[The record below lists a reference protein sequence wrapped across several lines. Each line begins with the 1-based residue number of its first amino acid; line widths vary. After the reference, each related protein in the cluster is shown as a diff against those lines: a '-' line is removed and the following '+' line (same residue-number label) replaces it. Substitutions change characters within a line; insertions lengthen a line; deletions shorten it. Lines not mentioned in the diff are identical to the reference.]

1 MNYQIYSKNL
11 HILSWLKFQAQ
22 TFSWIN
28 ATAKP
33 ELLNTQTSAKNTTPS
48 RASKNRKQEH
58 HYIFST
64 ADRNQPVANMA
75 EARLFVRGSGLRAL
89 ELELDLSR
97 QTEANGKKLCGD
109 GCKLRLVQPHSGWT
123 TRGRRCNPT
132 CANRRCCG
140 SAACD
145 SAAARLPAQRRG
157 RLRLP
162 SSHARAA
169 RSKP

>member
-1 MNYQIYSKNL
+1 
-11 HILSWLKFQAQ
+11 
-22 TFSWIN
+22 
-28 ATAKP
+28 
-33 ELLNTQTSAKNTTPS
+33 
-48 RASKNRKQEH
+48 
-58 HYIFST
+58 
-64 ADRNQPVANMA
+64 MA
-75 EARLFVRGSGLRAL
+75 EARLFVRGS
-89 ELELDLSR
+89 ELWNWNWIYHDR
-97 QTEANGKKLCGD
+97 RKQTEKNYVET

-169 RSKP
+169 RSGNCRAALHTMSHGLIWYSIPSLQGANPDLHDLSMSPMPPAFLSCAVVFDPSVPQFLNCVVLVKWSPSIA